1 MNKLIASVAIA
12 MAVTC
17 AALPAGADGIAKDHP
32 PRVPERAA
40 QTTAPAGSPC
50 VDANGSWVNWPYANV
65 PTLSPPCSAPP
76 APVKP
81 KSR

>member
-17 AALPAGADGIAKDHP
+17 AALPAGADGIAEDHP

-40 QTTAPAGSPC
+40 PNRAATA
-50 VDANGSWVNWPYANV
+50 
-65 PTLSPPCSAPP
+65 SAH
-76 APVKP
+76 
-81 KSR
+81 